1 MTRDERQK
9 LIEQYAAGP
18 ARLKAALAAVP
29 PAALQ
34 WRPKLGEWSAH
45 EIVVHCADS
54 ETNSFVRVRFL
65 AAEKEPVLQGY
76 DQDHWART
84 FDYHTLPME
93 TALVVVEGVRASTTA
108 LIKRLPESA
117 WTKVGRH
124 TESGAYTAETWLTI
138 YADHLEGH
146 AGQIE
151 ANVAA
156 WRASQRGGPR

>member
-1 MTRDERQK
+1 VQLTKQQREK

-34 WRPKLGEWSAH
+34 WRPRPGEWSAH

-54 ETNSFVRVRFL
+54 ETNSFVRIRFL

-76 DQDHWART
+76 DQDHWATT

-93 TALVVVEGVRASTTA
+93 PALAVVTGVRASTTA
-108 LIKRLPESA
+108 LIRRLPESA
-117 WTKVGRH
+117 WAKVGRH

-146 AGQIE
+146 ARQIE

-156 WRASQRGGPR
+156 WRAAQR

>member
-1 MTRDERQK
+1 VQLTRQEREK

-34 WRPKLGEWSAH
+34 WRPKPGEWSAH

-54 ETNSFVRVRFL
+54 ETNSFVRIRFL

-84 FDYHTLPME
+84 FDYHTLPLE
-93 TALVVVEGVRASTTA
+93 TALAVVIGVRDSTTA
-108 LIKRLPESA
+108 LIRRLPDSA
-117 WTKVGRH
+117 WTRVGRH
-124 TESGAYTAETWLTI
+124 TESGAYTAENWLQI

-146 AGQIE
+146 ARQIE
-151 ANVAA
+151 ANVAQ
-156 WRASQRGGPR
+156 WRATPR